1 MDKELRRRLDR
12 ATDRAAWAAAAA
24 AAAATLSCGWH
35 LQTTNLCDISIAVS
49 LSLAD
54 IARL

>member
-12 ATDRAAWAAAAA
+12 ATDRAAWAAAA